1 MRNIARIAFAAVLP
15 WAAFA
20 QSDFN
25 WSGTLSPGQT
35 LEIKGVNGSIH
46 AELASGVLIEVSARK
61 TAKRSD
67 PNSVRIEVAPSANGM
82 TICTVYPSDGSDC
95 QGSGKR
101 GHSNTRDNDV
111 SVDYTVRVPA
121 GIHFVPTTVNGRVM
135 AKGLRSDVDAT
146 TVNGNVEVGTTG
158 LVHATTVNGSIHA
171 TLGVASWN
179 GSLGFTT
186 VNGSIDLTLPP
197 GTNADVH
204 ASTMSGSL
212 ASDFPM
218 TVNDA
223 PGERNMTGRIGSGGR
238 ELKLTTVNG
247 AVTLHQGT

>member
-1 MRNIARIAFAAVLP
+1 MRTIARIAFAAVLP
-15 WAAFA
+15 WAVFA

-46 AELASGVLIEVSARK
+46 AELASGVLIEVSARR

-67 PNSVRIEVAPSANGM
+67 PNSVRIETVPSANGM
-82 TICTVYPSDGSDC
+82 TICTVYPGDGSDC

-121 GIHFVPTTVNGRVM
+121 GIHFVPTTVNGRVV
-135 AKGLRSDVDAT
+135 ATGLRSDVDAT
-146 TVNGNVEVGTTG
+146 TVNGNVEIATTG
-158 LVHATTVNGSIHA
+158 LVHATTVNGSIQA
-171 TLGVASWN
+171 KLGVASWN

-197 GTNADVH
+197 GTSADVH
-204 ASTMSGSL
+204 ATTMSGNLS
-212 ASDFPM
+212 SDFPL

-223 PGERNMTGRIGSGGR
+223 IGERNMTGRIGSGGR

-247 AVTLHQGT
+247 TVTLHQGT

>member
-1 MRNIARIAFAAVLP
+1 MGTIARIAFTAVLP

-67 PNSVRIEVAPSANGM
+67 PNSVRIEAAPSANGM
-82 TICTVYPSDGSDC
+82 TICTVYPGDGSDC
-95 QGSGKR
+95 QSGKR
-101 GHSNTRDNDV
+101 QHSNTRENDV
-111 SVDYTVRVPA
+111 SVEYTVRVPA

-135 AKGLRSDVDAT
+135 ATGLRSDVDAT
-146 TVNGNVEVGTTG
+146 AVNGNVEIATTG

-204 ASTMSGSL
+204 ATTMSGNLS
-212 ASDFPM
+212 SDFPM

-223 PGERNMTGRIGSGGR
+223 VGERNMTGRIGAGGR

-247 AVTLHQGT
+247 TVTLHQGT

>member
-1 MRNIARIAFAAVLP
+1 MRTIAHIAFAAVLP

-67 PNSVRIEVAPSANGM
+67 PNSVRIEAAPSANGM
-82 TICTVYPSDGSDC
+82 TICTVYAGDSSDC
-95 QGSGKR
+95 QSGKR
-101 GHSNTRDNDV
+101 HHSNTRDNDV

-121 GIHFVPTTVNGRVM
+121 GIHFVPNTVNGRVI
-135 AKGLRSDVDAT
+135 ATGLRSDVDAT
-146 TVNGNVEVGTTG
+146 AVNGNVEIATTG

-197 GTNADVH
+197 GTNADVR
-204 ASTMSGSL
+204 ATTMSGNLS
-212 ASDFPM
+212 SDFPM
-218 TVNDA
+218 TVNDSV
-223 PGERNMTGRIGSGGR
+223 GERNMTGRIGSGGR
-238 ELKLTTVNG
+238 ELKLSTVNG
-247 AVTLHQGT
+247 TVTLHQGT